1 MPWQLRRDLC
11 QDMWWLHVNVPPMCH
26 LSFYSELISQRCAS
40 FLGFAL
46 TQMKT
51 CRRCTGTQQQHTS
64 NICHKI
70 RLSLFIPTA
79 EEQEI
84 ISVCSGDT
92 PPPPQPWN
100 LQQGFQTESG
110 KWYYAKIKYV
120 VTPAQTL
127 NWGSGERTRA
137 ACRGTGGKVRAP
149 WRKLCSLMLFWLI
162 YWDFLWFFWG
172 FFYWK
177 VGVDSPPISQPCES
191 CQLKLNSFNRCT
203 AAWNTWPNTP
213 QWDPSH
219 VQAWT
224 GSLQAPIILLSV
236 N

>member
-162 YWDFLWFFWG
+162 YWDFLWVFFG
-172 FFYWK
+172 FFLLE
-177 VGVDSPPISQPCES
+177 GGGGLSSNFTTLRE
-191 CQLKLNSFNRCT
+191 
-203 AAWNTWPNTP
+203 
-213 QWDPSH
+213 
-219 VQAWT
+219 
-224 GSLQAPIILLSV
+224 LSV
-236 N
+236 KAQQLQSLYRCLKHLTKHSSMGPLTRAGLDREPAGPHHPAQC